1 MLRLSGMIAVLSSV
15 LFLGACGEPDVRINV
30 KQFEERT
37 QSLNW
42 FMLNSTSASIEKI
55 LPYDELY
62 LARRNALLNSLDKAQ
77 LALNDQNTL
86 TYLTIQQRYPER
98 YLGWPV
104 QANIV
109 EKALKYFTPQQ
120 VDAWLK
126 RTQMRLASARE
137 SNILLSRIEKAQLL
151 AYLGTTKHQSNEKE
165 ALTVFL
171 QQYRVR
177 SGIGL
182 SQLPNGS
189 EWYQS
194 KLNYYT
200 SDVNSPHDLARLLS
214 TVIEGAPKEITTDK
228 QLLTSSV
235 LPTALALLDVGCEH
249 VMGLN
254 WRDHFIDI
262 RKTIEQCKE
271 QTDRNLLHVVA
282 VIAEVDLGVHA
293 FSWSQQQAMHRLQTR
308 LNLDEAQAYALL
320 KSIVFYP
327 ATILAY
333 LDQLKHL

>member
-1 MLRLSGMIAVLSSV
+1 MLRLSGMIAVLSSA
-15 LFLGACGEPDVRINV
+15 LLLGACGEPDKQINL
-30 KQFEERT
+30 KQFVERT
-37 QSLNW
+37 HSLNW
-42 FMLNSTSASIEKI
+42 FMLDSTNASIEQV

-62 LARRNALLNSLDKAQ
+62 LAQRNTLLNSLDKAQ
-77 LALNDQNTL
+77 LTLNDQNTL

-98 YLGWPV
+98 YLGWPM
-104 QANIV
+104 QSNIV
-109 EKALKYFTPQQ
+109 EKALEHFTPQQ

-126 RTQMRLASARE
+126 RTQTRLVSARE
-137 SNILLSRIEKAQLL
+137 SNILLSRIERAQLL
-151 AYLGTTKHQSNEKE
+151 TYLSTTKHQSNEKE

-171 QQYRVR
+171 QQYKTR

-200 SDVNSPHDLARLLS
+200 GDVNSPYELASVLS
-214 TVIEGAPKEITTDK
+214 TVIEDAPKDITANK
-228 QLLTSSV
+228 QLLASTV

-249 VMGLN
+249 AKGLN

-262 RKTIEQCKE
+262 RTTIGQCKG
-271 QTDRNLLHVVA
+271 QTDRNVLHVVA
-282 VIAEVDLGVHA
+282 LIAEVDLGVHA

-308 LNLDEAQAYALL
+308 LNLNEAQAYALL

-327 ATILAY
+327 ATILAF